1 MERYIAYRVDR
12 QKYNANRGAFDNGW
26 FIYAQKESDL
36 NWTFVSQASTKE
48 KAIEGMRILK
58 GWEAVYRNNT
68 VVLYDEH
75 GYGIK

>member
-12 QKYNANRGAFDNGW
+12 QKYNANRGALDNGW
-26 FIYAQKESDL
+26 FIFAQNESDL
-36 NWTFVSQASTKE
+36 NWTFVSQAPTKE
-48 KAIEGMRILK
+48 DAIKAMRFLK
-58 GWEAVYRNNT
+58 EWEAENKNNA